1 METFS
6 RNDLP
11 NIVAQNV
18 EPMGLPLDGGAYE
31 NGHTSPNGGLTAEQ
45 DKIFNDGTASIA
57 AHLASLDL
65 SEQRPRQ

>member
-6 RNDLP
+6 RDDLP
-11 NIVAQNV
+11 NIVAPNV

-31 NGHTSPNGGLTAEQ
+31 NGHVSPNGGLTAEQ
-45 DKIFNDGTASIA
+45 IFNDGTASIA
-57 AHLASLDL
+57 ARLASLDL